1 MVRTAVS
8 AVRYERILASLRSEL
23 GKVAT
28 HRRGVIRQGVH
39 PLRRLLELFAA
50 RKAEGVLKANFTVMY
65 IAQNA
70 TSKFF
75 FIDSYFPKISPLT

>member
-28 HRRGVIRQGVH
+28 HRVGVIRQGVR

-50 RKAEGVLKANFTVMY
+50 RKAERCSKSKNHCNINRRKTQRLKFV
-65 IAQNA
+65 
-70 TSKFF
+70 
-75 FIDSYFPKISPLT
+75 FIDSC